1 MRQQLLDWM
10 QSFVEQPNPNLGNW
24 TPCPFARA
32 ARINNQIDIR
42 EGQDARTDHEHMDLE
57 SKEVCIFWYPLGTY
71 TGEEFAV
78 ITRELN
84 DLLMP
89 KDIVVLEDHPELV
102 ETVNGVN
109 MNFGGAILHII
120 QQLSKL
126 NQASDRLKSRGYYDH
141 WSQEEIDEVVSW
153 RYK

>member
-1 MRQQLLDWM
+1 
-10 QSFVEQPNPNLGNW
+10 
-24 TPCPFARA
+24 
-32 ARINNQIDIR
+32 
-42 EGQDARTDHEHMDLE
+42 
-57 SKEVCIFWYPLGTY
+57 
-71 TGEEFAV
+71 
-78 ITRELN
+78 
-84 DLLMP
+84 
-89 KDIVVLEDHPELV
+89 
-102 ETVNGVN
+102 